1 MHKKKPYSQLSY
13 NGSEFKK
20 SLHLLNSSLSFICV
34 KETMVLVTEVP
45 MFAPM
50 IMGIAVFT
58 GVPAATKPTMIDVE
72 VEELW
77 KLNL

>member
-1 MHKKKPYSQLSY
+1 
-13 NGSEFKK
+13 
-20 SLHLLNSSLSFICV
+20 
-34 KETMVLVTEVP
+34 MVLVTEVP

-50 IMGIAVFT
+50 IIGIAVFT